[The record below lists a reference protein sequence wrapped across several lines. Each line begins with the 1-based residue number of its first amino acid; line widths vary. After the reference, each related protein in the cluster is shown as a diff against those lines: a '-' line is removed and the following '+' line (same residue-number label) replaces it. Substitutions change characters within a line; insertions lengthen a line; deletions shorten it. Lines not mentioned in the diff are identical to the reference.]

1 MKTWTVHEV
10 ANACAMTTGELSQ
23 WIARGQF
30 RPSATVQPGQRRR
43 FDWRD
48 LACLAVM
55 NALRKHSL
63 SIHGMALIVSDLRDD
78 LAGMNDICEI
88 SGRTFFC
95 ADWGKNQPSQTV
107 GLVTESDLVAVL
119 KRRPETVIIVDV
131 AAVYRGAAVALPAVT
146 ATGETSH

>member
-1 MKTWTVHEV
+1 MRTWTIHEV

-23 WIARGQF
+23 WIARGHF
-30 RPSATVQPGQRRR
+30 KPSATVRPGQQRR

-55 NALRKHSL
+55 NALLKHSL

-78 LAGMNDICEI
+78 IARINDISEI

-131 AAVYRGAAVALPAVT
+131 AAVYRGAAVVIPAVK
-146 ATGETSH
+146 ATRRIGH